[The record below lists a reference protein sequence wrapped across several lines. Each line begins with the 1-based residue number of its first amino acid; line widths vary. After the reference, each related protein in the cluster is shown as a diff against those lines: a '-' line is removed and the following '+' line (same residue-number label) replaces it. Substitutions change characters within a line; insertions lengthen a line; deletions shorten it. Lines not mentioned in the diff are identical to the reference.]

1 MTEDVRDAVADLFAA
16 HEESGFVESAWV
28 ADDVNFCVGPAG
40 GSDVAV
46 DVEVAHTRDDVDLQ
60 AIADDEPALES
71 LDGDV
76 GAVGRAILAA
86 VDKRATHPVDSLPFA
101 IVVDNEVGVRCA
113 SFRTTATL
121 TE

>member
-1 MTEDVRDAVADLFAA
+1 
-16 HEESGFVESAWV
+16 
-28 ADDVNFCVGPAG
+28 VNLCLGPAG

-60 AIADDEPALES
+60 AIADEEPTLES

-76 GAVGRAILAA
+76 GAVGRAVLAA
-86 VDKRATHPVDSLPFA
+86 VDERAAHSVESLPFA

-121 TE
+121 AE